1 MSIFLSLS
9 RVELIQT
16 ELHHIQTLTVMSE
29 VFRRGMVEELQLDWD
44 CVARI
49 FPCLDSLL
57 LFHRNL
63 FGALQERRQAGT
75 QPDNPQNYF
84 INQIG
89 DVLLQQVGGRHIFTR
104 KHTQTSMTEG
114 LFLSFQMKMQRKWR
128 RCMES
133 SAAITPRLWMSS
145 KNCCSKIKNFKTLSK
160 WAAPPKL
167 ILFLHF
173 SFAPKYMT
181 DWSVC
186 PQQQSNNSLVR
197 RRGVPEFI
205 LLITQ
210 RITKYPV
217 LLERMLQYTQGTSPL
232 VCREHNCKS

>member
-1 MSIFLSLS
+1 MQYYIVVCICLGFFNFLIISTSTDEYVLSLS
-9 RVELIQT
+9 HVELIQT

-89 DVLLQQVGGRHIFTR
+89 DVLLQQVGGRYIFTH
-104 KHTQTSMTEG
+104 KHTETS
-114 LFLSFQMKMQRKWR
+114 
-128 RCMES
+128 
-133 SAAITPRLWMSS
+133 IT
-145 KNCCSKIKNFKTLSK
+145 
-160 WAAPPKL
+160 
-167 ILFLHF
+167 
-173 SFAPKYMT
+173 
-181 DWSVC
+181 
-186 PQQQSNNSLVR
+186 
-197 RRGVPEFI
+197 
-205 LLITQ
+205 
-210 RITKYPV
+210 
-217 LLERMLQYTQGTSPL
+217 
-232 VCREHNCKS
+232 